1 MGKSMYN
8 YGNQIRENARQQKQ
22 MDKASKRLMAK
33 RSKIDIRSNTA
44 KEDTNIAEPSRVKDI
59 VNGTV

>member
-8 YGNQIRENARQQKQ
+8 YSNQIRENARQQKQ

-33 RSKIDIRSNTA
+33 RSKVNIQSNTA
-44 KEDTNIAEPSRVKDI
+44 KEDTNAAEPSRVKDI
-59 VNGTV
+59 VTGTA

>member
-8 YGNQIRENARQQKQ
+8 YSNQIRENARQQKQ

-33 RSKIDIRSNTA
+33 RSKVNIQSNTA
-44 KEDTNIAEPSRVKDI
+44 KEDTNAAEPTRVKDI
-59 VNGTV
+59 VTGTA